1 MKDACHP
8 VSPSQAEDSWT
19 NRENGERQGR
29 GRGRERERERRIMW
43 LESQRHS
50 HDVVDPVVRS
60 CRVRVLFGSSSSSSR
75 RLVSLQLTLTWRVI
89 LMCKVCTHTHTPL
102 TARGRSSEFLRPDM
116 TRLHFLFFSISVFFS
131 LFFSFFRFFCKQTRV
146 WHFSLKLT
154 VMYNA
159 GNSRIKNT
167 HTMTPPY
174 PPPMALAQL
183 SFMACRLPLLK
194 NYILTLKVQKK
205 VDEEKKIEKKRK
217 KNKFKSFT
225 CSQDMFEVAG
235 EERGGE

>member
-19 NRENGERQGR
+19 NRENGARQGR
-29 GRGRERERERRIMW
+29 GRGRGRERRVMW

-89 LMCKVCTHTHTPL
+89 LMCKVCTHTHTHHWPPGG
-102 TARGRSSEFLRPDM
+102 APRSSWGQTWRDFI
-116 TRLHFLFFSISVFFS
+116 FFFSPFQYFFS

-167 HTMTPPY
+167 QTMTPPY